1 MRNFATTI
9 FGDWQSGWAGPAIVL
24 LMTSMWLLFVGT
36 IFVHSAADGPIGAF
50 PGPYVISHIKK
61 IILGICCLATV
72 SILAPRKFDHFAP
85 LFFWGIVSVLVLLFM
100 WKLMQGGV
108 VRWVRIGGFG
118 FQPSELA
125 KIATVLFLARI
136 LRPQSDEAGWKPL
149 VRAFSLASIPFLL
162 IALQPDLGTALVLVP
177 TVAAMIWVSGIS
189 RKRFV
194 LLVLIACVIAGCAWP
209 LLHDYQKDRVLAYLG
224 IGEVS
229 RETAGGYQVA
239 QSIIAIG
246 SGGPGGKGLHLGSH
260 HDLGYLPEDH
270 NDFIFAVIGEEWG
283 LVGTISV
290 LVGFLVLIFAMLGVA
305 WNCRDPFGRLVAVGI
320 ATQIGFQALVNQAMT
335 VGLVPVTGLPLP
347 FISYGGTSI
356 VVSLAAVGIVIS
368 ISRKP
373 VEVIHPD
380 GLKKGT
386 SEIRN
391 RPLRSRVSKIEG

>member
-1 MRNFATTI
+1 MARLAI
-9 FGDWQSGWAGPAIVL
+9 DWRGGWAGPAILLVL
-24 LMTSMWLLFVGT
+24 TSVWLLVVGT
-36 IFVHSAADGPIGAF
+36 IFVQSAADGPVGGF
-50 PGPYVISHIKK
+50 PGPYAISHIKK
-61 IILGICCLATV
+61 IIVGLVALVAMSMVAPRRFDSLAPIFFWSV
-72 SILAPRKFDHFAP
+72 IAILA
-85 LFFWGIVSVLVLLFM
+85 LLIA
-100 WKLMQGGV
+100 WKAMQGGV
-108 VRWVRIGGFG
+108 VRWIRIGGFG

-125 KIATVLFLARI
+125 KIATVLFVARI
-136 LRPQSDEAGWKPL
+136 LRPESEEGGWTGL
-149 VRAFSLASIPFLL
+149 IRVLAIAALPFLL
-162 IALQPDLGTALVLVP
+162 IARQPDLGTALVLVP
-177 TVAAMIWVSGIS
+177 TVAAMIWVSGVPT
-189 RKRFV
+189 RRFIALILLATV
-194 LLVLIACVIAGCAWP
+194 LAGCAWP
-209 LLHDYQKDRVLAYLG
+209 ILHDYQKDRVLAYLG

-229 RETAGGYQVA
+229 RETAGGYQVS

-246 SGGPGGKGLHLGSH
+246 SGGPGGKGLHMGSH

-283 LVGTISV
+283 LIGTVSV
-290 LVGFLVLIFAMLGVA
+290 LVGFLVLIFGMLGVG

-373 VEVIHPD
+373 VEVIHPG

-391 RPLRSRVSKIEG
+391 RPLRARVSRVEA